1 MNDIPKPTEQRYH
14 LDKSYLQK
22 PVRYKD
28 ISLIQIGRLHCTPYT
43 VIEKHIHLNWF
54 ELTAVREGQ
63 GVVTINGEK
72 VHVHSG
78 DIHLAFPGDFHEIC
92 TDIQEPLKCD
102 FFSFYPEDPELLQEL
117 EMITRCRYPAQQR
130 LFSDE
135 RIVYQISNAITE
147 LNVPTVHS
155 ARILETIFL
164 QIVLYLLDDLQL
176 EDDLYNRKRIGQTE
190 ELCFQMMH
198 YIDTHLYSMCSLRE
212 VTNSLNYSYSYLS
225 DLFRQN
231 TGDTLQNYY
240 RIRRLE
246 TARLLILEGKL
257 KIREIAE
264 LLQYSSIYTFS
275 RAFREQFGVSPTVL
289 RKENKTD
296 CE

>member
-1 MNDIPKPTEQRYH
+1 
-14 LDKSYLQK
+14 
-22 PVRYKD
+22 
-28 ISLIQIGRLHCTPYT
+28 
-43 VIEKHIHLNWF
+43 
-54 ELTAVREGQ
+54 
-63 GVVTINGEK
+63 
-72 VHVHSG
+72 
-78 DIHLAFPGDFHEIC
+78 
-92 TDIQEPLKCD
+92 
-102 FFSFYPEDPELLQEL
+102 
-117 EMITRCRYPAQQR
+117 
-130 LFSDE
+130 
-135 RIVYQISNAITE
+135 
-147 LNVPTVHS
+147 VHS

-246 TARLLILEGKL
+246 AARLLILEGKL